1 MNKLCKEE
9 RKKIFKKMEG
19 FYNNKVVFD
28 YYKPEKDSTQKI
40 QAYNWLHLKYIDPL
54 GNYALLKG
62 LQIIPKTEYSKLIP
76 FNTSPDIDDLY
87 AFSIQG
93 VVVNYDKATG
103 EICLN
108 SVDYDDKSSWSYR
121 GTDGKSFYGI
131 TTECSVNTALK
142 GDEYLFGGNIGGSTL
157 KKMKCPL
164 KDFKDKNFDAVYLRQ
179 YNKVYTEAEA
189 PA

>member
-1 MNKLCKEE
+1 MNKLSKEE

-40 QAYNWLHLKYIDPL
+40 QAYNWLHVKYIDPL
-54 GNYALLKG
+54 GEYALFKG
-62 LQIIPKTEYSKLIP
+62 LQLIPKTEYSRLTQ
-76 FNTSPDIDDLY
+76 FNTSPDIKDLY

-93 VVVNYDKATG
+93 CVANYDKATG

-121 GTDGKSFYGI
+121 GTNGRSFYGI

-142 GDEYLFGGNIGGSTL
+142 GDEYLFGGNVGGSTL
-157 KKMKCPL
+157 RKMKCPL
-164 KDFKDKNFDAVYLRQ
+164 KEFKYKDFDAVYLQQ
-179 YNKVYTEAEA
+179 YENVYTGTN
-189 PA
+189 